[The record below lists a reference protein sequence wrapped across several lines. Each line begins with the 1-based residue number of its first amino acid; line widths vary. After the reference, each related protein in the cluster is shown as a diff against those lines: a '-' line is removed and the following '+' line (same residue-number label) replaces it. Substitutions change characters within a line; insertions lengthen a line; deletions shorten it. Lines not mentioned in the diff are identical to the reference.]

1 MNKGLMGG
9 RECCLLPEHIFLTCF
24 CRFNS
29 AFIFISANVFFL
41 NMAFFFLICF
51 DFSIPLLFFLSF
63 CAGQD
68 LWRILNR
75 CDKLYLLHFK
85 ENVSISPLRM
95 TFAVFYLF
103 VFPLEIHYPWK
114 EVPFYSWFTEVFI
127 FKIIVPIGPFHHLRA
142 RRSKTIV
149 CCFY

>member
-68 LWRILNR
+68 VWRILNR

-95 TFAVFYLF
+95 TFAVFCLF
-103 VFPLEIHYPWK
+103 VCFPLRYSLSMKRSSFLFLVYWS
-114 EVPFYSWFTEVFI
+114 FYF
-127 FKIIVPIGPFHHLRA
+127 
-142 RRSKTIV
+142 
-149 CCFY
+149 